1 MVASSNKMT
10 GEPEKPSDK
19 KPEKSS
25 MAMAGAGFEFVS
37 SIALFVV
44 GGYYLDEYLKTEPLW
59 LLIGFFFG
67 FILAFY
73 SLIKRAKENE

>member
-1 MVASSNKMT
+1 MT
-10 GEPEKPSDK
+10 GESEKPSDK
-19 KPEKSS
+19 KSEKSP

>member
-1 MVASSNKMT
+1 MT
-10 GEPEKPSDK
+10 NESEKPSAK
-19 KPEKSS
+19 KPEKSP

-59 LLIGFFFG
+59 LLIGFFLG
-67 FILAFY
+67 FVLAFY

>member
-1 MVASSNKMT
+1 MT

>member
-1 MVASSNKMT
+1 MT
-10 GEPEKPSDK
+10 GESEKPSNQ
-19 KPEKSS
+19 KPEKSP

-37 SIALFVV
+37 SIVLFVL

-59 LLIGFFFG
+59 LLVGFFLG
-67 FILAFY
+67 FLFAFY